1 MSYNNSNNNYTRN
14 DNRNSRDNYHQNNN
28 IDNRNNSQNYDRRN
42 QNYNVGDS
50 IRDNRDNRRGNYRGN
65 TNGYNQRRRNNN
77 RHGRNNNFQP
87 RKFVIDEN
95 YDDVDNLLPLSENQD
110 LLDSITTPVETFEEL
125 ELNEAVNRGIYS
137 YGFESPS
144 NIQQRGI
151 KPIMSGYD
159 CLIQAQS
166 GMGKTGTYVIGSLNN
181 IDESLNEIQA
191 VVVAHTRELALQINS
206 VYKNISSYTKI
217 RTAMCIKGI
226 ETRENID
233 TLLGTNNDDGYKP
246 HIIIGTPG
254 RLLDMFNKRNF
265 DTNDYVIS
273 DKYIKMFIVDEADE
287 LLGTTITNRDERVR
301 QRKFNNNFREQLRSI
316 FVCLKP
322 TTQIIFISA
331 TMSEEFFRL
340 TDNITREDRTIRIL
354 VKNEELT
361 LDGIK
366 QYALDIGR
374 EEYKFETLL
383 DLYGLIT
390 VNKSIIYCNTLR
402 GVEDLSQQLE
412 ERGYSISFI
421 HGRMDTEQRESS
433 MRDFR
438 ANRTNVLIST
448 DLLSR
453 GIDIQQVSVVIN
465 YDLPTNIENYIH
477 RIGRSGRYGKK
488 GVALNFTTPRTN
500 KLLNN
505 IERYY
510 STEIIELPANVD
522 EIFNNIR

>member
-1 MSYNNSNNNYTRN
+1 MSFNNSNNNYSRN
-14 DNRNSRDNYHQNNN
+14 DNRNYRDNYRQNNNFDDGNNTQNYNRRHQNNN
-28 IDNRNNSQNYDRRN
+28 VNEQDYNN
-42 QNYNVGDS
+42 
-50 IRDNRDNRRGNYRGN
+50 NRRGHYRDN
-65 TNGYNQRRRNNN
+65 NGYNPRRRNNN
-77 RHGRNNNFQP
+77 RGGRNNNFQP
-87 RKFVIDEN
+87 RKFLIDEN
-95 YDDVDNLLPLSENQD
+95 YTEVDSLLPLSENQD
-110 LLDSITTPVETFEEL
+110 LLDTITTPVDTFEDF
-125 ELNEAVNRGIYS
+125 ELNEKINRGVYS
-137 YGFESPS
+137 YGFEHPS
-144 NIQQRGI
+144 KIQQRGI

-166 GMGKTGTYVIGSLNN
+166 GMGKTGTYVIGSLSN

-206 VYKNISSYTKI
+206 VYKNISSYSNI
-217 RTAMCIKGI
+217 RTAMCVKGI

-233 TLLGTNNDDGYKP
+233 TLLGTNNDEGHKP

-265 DTNDYVIS
+265 DTNEYVINANH
-273 DKYIKMFIVDEADE
+273 INMFIVDEADE
-287 LLGTTITNRDERVR
+287 LLGTTITNRDERTR
-301 QRKFNNNFREQLRSI
+301 QRKYNNNFREQLRSI

-322 TTQIIFISA
+322 TAQIIFISA
-331 TMSEEFFRL
+331 TMSEEFFHL
-340 TDNITREDRTIRIL
+340 TDNITREDKTIRIL

-421 HGRMDTEQRESS
+421 HGRMNTEQRENS

-438 ANRTNVLIST
+438 ANKTNVLIST

-510 STEIIELPANVD
+510 STEIRELPANVD